1 MSKTAQEILIKL
13 EKALAKIYGKRLK
26 GLYLYGS
33 YARGEERPGSDLDVA
48 MILDNFERP
57 WFEIQRTSQTVSDL
71 SLEYNITISLI
82 PLRAPDWKE
91 KQKPLIRN
99 IHREGVS
106 FEIHTHDLRK
116 TMWDLTK

>member
-1 MSKTAQEILIKL
+1 MSKTTQEILTKL
-13 EKALAKIYGKRLK
+13 KDALAEIYGKRLN

-57 WFEIQRTSQTVSDL
+57 WFEIQRTSQIVSDL

-91 KQKPLIRN
+91 KQKPLVRN
-99 IHREGVS
+99 IHREGVAV
-106 FEIHTHDLRK
+106 
-116 TMWDLTK
+116 